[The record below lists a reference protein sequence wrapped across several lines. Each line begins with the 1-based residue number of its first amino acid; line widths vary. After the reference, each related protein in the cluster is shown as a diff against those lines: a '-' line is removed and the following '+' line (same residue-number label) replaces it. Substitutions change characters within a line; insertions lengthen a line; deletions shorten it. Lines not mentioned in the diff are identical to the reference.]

1 MRFKLF
7 LICIISSETVF
18 SQENLGL
25 EYCNHLK
32 FENYINKKAK
42 FDSSFIKPFMDSVKN
57 YFIKNNNLNFPE
69 ICKKN
74 GNFLVDLN
82 DLMQCYND
90 NQLEFGFMLAKSY
103 VIRDTFEKDKAFKY
117 LVQNYCSILEIIYLH
132 KIYTDLFK
140 MNIDT
145 YFKLFDP
152 LYFRESSI
160 IKNEEVAVFKLIF
173 LSSWGS

>member
-42 FDSSFIKPFMDSVKN
+42 FDSSFVKPFMDSIKN
-57 YFIKNNNLNFPE
+57 YFIKNNNLIFPE
-69 ICKKN
+69 ICEKN

-82 DLMQCYND
+82 DLMQCYIGD
-90 NQLEFGFMLAKSY
+90 KLEYGSILHDYYIIDENLDKDSIFQNFSNNMRDDLLNFEFPYKIYSEFFDMKMDIEYFFADPINMLSYTYIENKDIRVVLFML
-103 VIRDTFEKDKAFKY
+103 
-117 LVQNYCSILEIIYLH
+117 
-132 KIYTDLFK
+132 
-140 MNIDT
+140 
-145 YFKLFDP
+145 YF
-152 LYFRESSI
+152 
-160 IKNEEVAVFKLIF
+160 
-173 LSSWGS
+173 